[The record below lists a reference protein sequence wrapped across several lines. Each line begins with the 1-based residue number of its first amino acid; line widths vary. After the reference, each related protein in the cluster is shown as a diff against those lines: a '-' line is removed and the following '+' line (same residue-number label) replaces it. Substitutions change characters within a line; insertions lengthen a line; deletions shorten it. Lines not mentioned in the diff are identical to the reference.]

1 MSCSN
6 DVATFDSL
14 CNPAS
19 ERVIFRGVWGSHA
32 YGTST
37 PESDRDTIG
46 VFVMKQSH
54 YLSLGEQTTQIADAG
69 NDNRFY
75 TLRNYFELA
84 SNANPN
90 ILDSLFLP
98 EDCILKTSPY
108 WQMIQAQRQIFV
120 SRKASKTY
128 CEYAMSQIKKARGC
142 NKRVHNPQPEAPPTE
157 EGFCRVLLPNSS
169 GMPGR
174 PLMLKDA
181 GINLRHCHVSA
192 VENASE
198 LYRLYD
204 YGQNA
209 KGVFRNGMLVCE
221 SIPKEDEKTH
231 FIGLLLFNKNAFEK
245 AKSDHRQY
253 WEWRKHRN
261 DARWRSQE
269 SGEMDYDAKNLMHTF
284 RLLYS
289 GLNVMKH
296 GEPLVRFSGEKLQ
309 ELMAIRA
316 GKFTYDEL
324 LAKVGNLSDE
334 LESLRSG
341 SKLPENADLDSINHL
356 LLEITSKWE
365 SDHAG

>member
-1 MSCSN
+1 M
-6 DVATFDSL
+6 DTIPFDSL
-14 CNPAS
+14 CNTTS
-19 ERVIFRGVWGSHA
+19 DRVIFRGIWGSHA

-46 VFVMKQSH
+46 VFIVEQSH
-54 YLSLGEQTTQIADAG
+54 YLSIGEPVTQIADEG

-75 TLRNYFELA
+75 ALKNYLELA

-98 EDCILKTSPY
+98 KDCVLESTPY
-108 WQMIQAQRQIFV
+108 WQRIQAQRRIFV

-142 NKRVHNPQPEAPPTE
+142 NKRVHNPHPEEPPTE
-157 EGFCRVLLPNSS
+157 DGFCRVLLPNTS

-181 GINLRHCHVSA
+181 GINLKHCHVSA

-221 SIPKEDEKTH
+221 SIPKDDEKTH

-289 GLNVMKH
+289 GLNVMEC

-316 GKFTYDEL
+316 GKYTYDEL
-324 LAKVGNLSDE
+324 LSKAKMLSDK
-334 LESLRSG
+334 LESLRDKSE
-341 SKLPENADLDSINHL
+341 LPESADMNTVNRL
-356 LLEITSKWE
+356 LLEVTAMWE
-365 SDHAG
+365 ADHAR